1 MDAFLGLD
9 PSNKDKLKR
18 SQDQK
23 KTKDETGKATNFHAA
38 SVPSLIHIKM
48 SETPYMIAAIFV

>member
-9 PSNKDKLKR
+9 PSNRDKLKR

-23 KTKDETGKATNFHAA
+23 KTKDETDKK
-38 SVPSLIHIKM
+38 VIK
-48 SETPYMIAAIFV
+48 